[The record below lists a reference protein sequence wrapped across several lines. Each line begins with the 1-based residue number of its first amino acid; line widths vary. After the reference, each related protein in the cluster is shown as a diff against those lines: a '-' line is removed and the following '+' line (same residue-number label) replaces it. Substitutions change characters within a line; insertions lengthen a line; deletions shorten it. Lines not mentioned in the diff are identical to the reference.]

1 MTIKL
6 TFKFNGEDLNKACNE
21 FIEFCNKDVDEIE
34 NFFYMFSTVSD
45 DEIISIKP
53 HVNGEELQ

>member
-6 TFKFNGEDLNKACNE
+6 TFKFNGEDLNKSCNE

-34 NFFYMFSTVSD
+34 NFFYMFSTISD

-53 HVNGEELQ
+53 HVNEEELQ